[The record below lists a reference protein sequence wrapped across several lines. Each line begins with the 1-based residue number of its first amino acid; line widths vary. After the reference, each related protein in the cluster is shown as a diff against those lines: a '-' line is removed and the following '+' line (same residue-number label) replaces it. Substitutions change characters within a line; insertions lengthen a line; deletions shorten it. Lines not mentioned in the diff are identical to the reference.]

1 MTHEEDRQ
9 KQPPKYDLDL
19 DALEDDGPPAKGPR
33 LGLPRAGVTVG
44 ELIELGKKDP
54 ATLTPTQ
61 KKQLEDANETMRKF
75 AERAA
80 PNLAKVVQA
89 SSGIGEMMRKFGE
102 GFRVPEFPST
112 ALYEPDFKMPAIVP
126 PASGAEQQRQTLL
139 LQRLVETFEAQT
151 AERDADL
158 HQAIR
163 PSYDANKR
171 VLVFANT
178 IIDIPEDTDQEK
190 LCLTLFRAGKPVKKP
205 VELGVALEKMGVPL
219 DLIKGNKKVHSAK
232 QALNDR
238 VEKATQIKELFII
251 ENKKVW
257 FNNRYM

>member
-1 MTHEEDRQ
+1 
-9 KQPPKYDLDL
+9 LDL
-19 DALEDDGPPAKGPR
+19 DALDDEPAPAQGSKLRKFGT
-33 LGLPRAGVTVG
+33 GVTVG
-44 ELIELGKKDP
+44 EIIELGKKDP

-102 GFRVPEFPST
+102 GFRVPEPPS
-112 ALYEPDFKMPAIVP
+112 LYGPDFKMPAIIP
-126 PASGAEQQRQTLL
+126 PASGAEQQKQTLL
-139 LQRLVETFEAQT
+139 LQQLVETFEAQT

-171 VLVFANT
+171 ALVFANT

-219 DLIKGNKKVHSAK
+219 DRIKGNKKVHSAK

-257 FNNRYM
+257 VNDRYM